1 MYSHSKLLL
10 AGLTAGL
17 LMAVAVGSASA
28 NRLSVSNQTFRAV
41 WSPLTF
47 FGEGGISAEVR
58 CPVTLEG
65 SFHSGTIAKVVG
77 ALIGHVTSA
86 ISGSGAACARG
97 SSTVLRETL
106 PWHVTYE
113 GFSGTL
119 PRITRVRLLLVGS
132 SFRIEPGA
140 GISCR
145 YGHATENAAGEIN
158 LGASGEA
165 NSLTADNAIRIRGFG
180 EFGCPPEGGFEGT
193 TSSLTIQG
201 GTTRIT
207 IRLI

>member
-1 MYSHSKLLL
+1 MHTRSKLLL

-28 NRLSVSNQTFRAV
+28 NRLSVSSRNFRAV
-41 WSPLTF
+41 WSNLRF
-47 FGEGGISAEVR
+47 FGEGGIEAEAQ

-65 SFHSGTIAKVVG
+65 SFHSGTISKVIG

-86 ISGSGAACARG
+86 VSGSGAACRRG
-97 SSTVLRETL
+97 SSTILRETL
-106 PWHVTYE
+106 PWHITYE

-119 PRITRVRLLLVGS
+119 PRITTVTLLVRGVA
-132 SFRIEPGA
+132 FRVDPGI
-140 GISCR
+140 GIACR
-145 YGHATENAAGEIN
+145 YGHATENARGIIN

-165 NSLTADNAIRIRGFG
+165 NSLRADESIRLRGFG

-193 TSSLTIQG
+193 TSSLTVQG